1 MEVILRFK
9 TKDPWAGITKYKN
22 CYDYIAPYWTR
33 SGNKY
38 TGLTED
44 EAKRLE
50 KEIGYAEGTLSP
62 YSDYWNTFANKI
74 TTKEIIL
81 HTERSNDE

>member
-9 TKDPWAGITKYKN
+9 SKDPWAGITKYKN

-38 TGLTED
+38 TGLTEED
-44 EAKRLE
+44 AK
-50 KEIGYAEGTLSP
+50 
-62 YSDYWNTFANKI
+62 
-74 TTKEIIL
+74 
-81 HTERSNDE
+81 